1 MPIVICSTIF
11 GNIIVNY
18 DIKGV
23 CMESNQVIVAFLL
36 LFLLLEFIRNQFPK
50 KVLYKVHSVNLPETF
65 NGYKIAVLADLHN
78 KSFGK
83 NNERVIKQ
91 IKELKPDIILIAG
104 DLLVRKKPKKFDV
117 ALIFLKELSK
127 ICPIYYGLGNHEQ
140 SIQADDIKA
149 SIGYAEF
156 VKKVKNMGVIFLD
169 NESISVK
176 RKNSQICIT
185 GVSIDKM
192 FFQKYKLPP
201 MPEEHLQNLVG
212 FLNKECYNILIA
224 HNPTYFEK
232 YVSFGADLIVSGHL
246 HGGVIR
252 LPFLG
257 GMLSPQ
263 YRFFPKYDGG
273 RYDKASKTMLVSRG
287 LGGHTI
293 KFRIFN
299 RPEIVVVTLASDKG
313 CSNL

>member
-1 MPIVICSTIF
+1 MLSIQPFF
-11 GNIIVNY
+11 GSIIAYY
-18 DIKGV
+18 DNNGV
-23 CMESNQVIVAFLL
+23 HMELNQVIVAFLL
-36 LFLLLEFIRNQFPK
+36 LFLLIEFIRNQFPK
-50 KVLYKVHSVNLPETF
+50 KVLYKVHSVNLPEAF

-91 IKELKPDIILIAG
+91 IKELKPDLILIAG
-104 DLLVRKKPKKFDV
+104 DLLVRKNPKKFDV

-140 SIQADDIKA
+140 SIQSDDKKA
-149 SIGYAEF
+149 PVGYADY
-156 VKKVKNMGVIFLD
+156 VNKVKNMGVVFLD
-169 NESISVK
+169 NESISIK
-176 RKNSQICIT
+176 RKNKQICIT
-185 GVSIDKM
+185 GVSIEKI
-192 FFQKYKLPP
+192 FFQKFKLPP
-201 MPEEHLQNLVG
+201 MPEEYLQNLVG
-212 FLNKECYNILIA
+212 FLDKECYNILIA
-224 HNPTYFEK
+224 HNPTYFEN

-252 LPFLG
+252 LPFFG

-263 YRFFPKYDGG
+263 YRFFPEYDGG
-273 RYDKASKTMLVSRG
+273 RYDKGSKTMLVSRG

-299 RPEIVVVTLASDKG
+299 RPEIVVVTLKKD
-313 CSNL
+313 N